1 MPRTRTSRQHAISSL
16 SVVRGRRAVLVGG
29 WACAALVVVSCSGSD
44 GSDAPAPTGSPFV
57 TVPATGPGDTAAGTT
72 VPEPTDDTSETSA
85 PTAAV
90 TASTQPPTTPV
101 PPPPTGVPGIDSD
114 DAFCRDYARILGT
127 STLLGISS
135 AFLAQ
140 PTDEIVRLEVI
151 AAPAVLA
158 AADSLPGEVPEAAA
172 ADTDTLLADVVD
184 PLTQRSIV
192 IDAALVAAGVD
203 SAGRAALIEAWD
215 AVLASDDP
223 VDPAIEVPDLD
234 SALAAQ
240 VDVAIASLTL
250 PPYLED
256 PAVAAAPAQTP
267 LVQAYVQS
275 ACPEILGLLGDQ
287 I

>member
-1 MPRTRTSRQHAISSL
+1 ML
-16 SVVRGRRAVLVGG
+16 MGG
-29 WACAALVVVSCSGSD
+29 LACAALVVVSCSGSD
-44 GSDAPAPTGSPFV
+44 GADAPAPTGSPSV
-57 TVPATGPGDTAAGTT
+57 TESPNGSDVTGG
-72 VPEPTDDTSETSA
+72 PTSSPDTSQSPA
-85 PTAAV
+85 PSTAV

-101 PPPPTGVPGIDSD
+101 PPPPTGVPGVDSD
-114 DAFCRDYARILGT
+114 DAFCRDYARVLGT
-127 STLLGISS
+127 STLLGVSS

-140 PTDEIVRLEVI
+140 PTEEIVRLEVI

-158 AADSLPGEVPEAAA
+158 AAESLPVEVPPAAA
-172 ADTDTLLADVVD
+172 ADTDTLLTDVVD

-203 SAGRAALIEAWD
+203 SAGRAALIQAWD
-215 AVLASDDP
+215 AVLATDDP

-234 SALAAQ
+234 PALAAQ
-240 VDVAIASLTL
+240 VDAAIAALTL

-275 ACPEILGLLGDQ
+275 SCPEILGLLGDQ